1 MAESKEQATQEE
13 PKLTMPAHTDD
24 DDSDE
29 EKPGSSPRQA
39 DPGKT
44 SKSKKKKKRSKL
56 KSLLSRKPN
65 EDIQL
70 SEVEEAL
77 KSVTMEE
84 RKTLT
89 KDEAKKLEFMIKK
102 MNELMPGG
110 RKQMGDH
117 KFWKTQPVIRFG
129 RRTAGSWVDGRRDG

>member
-1 MAESKEQATQEE
+1 MAESKEQDPQATQDD
-13 PKLTMPAHTDD
+13 PKLTMAAHTDD
-24 DDSDE
+24 EDTDE
-29 EKPGSSPRQA
+29 EKAPTSPRQA
-39 DPGKT
+39 DTAKS
-44 SKSKKKKKRSKL
+44 SKSKKKKKKSKL

-129 RRTAGSWVDGRRDG
+129 TKNGGSWVNW